1 MKFSSEIQGF
11 LGRLIS
17 RKQAYWNLSSCFEW
31 NALLQPKI
39 LSFLCSHLDISL
51 TTGERLNHSEVF
63 SAIQN
68 YLSIKAS
75 KHAARFKADV
85 VEDSQSLVLSME
97 DKEEVTDE
105 FERVNV
111 WWELGKNISRREFQF
126 SIYPAAEEKRYYK
139 LTFHKRD
146 RELIPGS
153 YVNHV
158 LDGGRPSQ

>member
-1 MKFSSEIQGF
+1 MFVYAIFKAHFPYCLWGYVE
-11 LGRLIS
+11 R
-17 RKQAYWNLSSCFEW
+17 
-31 NALLQPKI
+31 
-39 LSFLCSHLDISL
+39 CSHTLAPHMYHYIEITFDEFS
-51 TTGERLNHSEVF
+51 GERLNHSEVF